1 MPYKHKEVELTREM
15 IDALHL
21 PIPPQEFKA
30 SPLYRGH
37 NWDTTTEGY
46 ELFRRIEYYGKLPTE
61 RWKGTSC
68 PMHIMDR
75 IDKVFVSNNKVEVD
89 TTQKSCC
96 GCYTEG

>member
-15 IDALHL
+15 IDAMHL

-46 ELFRRIEYYGKLPTE
+46 ELFRRIEYYGKTPTDRWQGTPCPLYMIEKIDEIYEDNNPVAVSYTHLTLPTIY
-61 RWKGTSC
+61 S
-68 PMHIMDR
+68 
-75 IDKVFVSNNKVEVD
+75 V
-89 TTQKSCC
+89 
-96 GCYTEG
+96 